1 MKYFTMMKQDSKT
14 YPNLITYNSLLDGLV
29 KNNQMNEADRLFH
42 ELLKTPIKPDLIT
55 FSTLLK
61 GYCKKGNMKKVNEAV
76 SEMIRS

>member
-1 MKYFTMMKQDSKT
+1 M
-14 YPNLITYNSLLDGLV
+14 DGLV

-42 ELLKTPIKPDLIT
+42 ELLKTSIKPDLIT

>member
-1 MKYFTMMKQDSKT
+1 
-14 YPNLITYNSLLDGLV
+14 
-29 KNNQMNEADRLFH
+29 MNEADRLFH
-42 ELLKTPIKPDLIT
+42 ELLKTSIKPDLIT